1 MNATKRLRFS
11 TRGNGD
17 MQDITRQIQEEVTSL
32 GLRAGTATI
41 FVAHSTAAVTV
52 IEYEPGLLYDFPAA
66 MERLV
71 PQRMEYQHNRAGDD
85 NGHAHVRASLLGP
98 SLVVPVAEG
107 RLTLG
112 TWQRIALVDFDTS
125 PRSREVVLQMMG
137 E

>member
-1 MNATKRLRFS
+1 MNTTKRLRFS

-17 MQDITRQIQEEVTSL
+17 MQDITRQVQEEVASS
-32 GLRAGTATI
+32 GLQSGTTTV

-52 IEYEPGLLYDFPAA
+52 IEYESGLLHDFPAA
-66 MERLV
+66 LERLA
-71 PQRMEYQHNRAGDD
+71 PQRMAYDHNRAGDD

-112 TWQRIALVDFDTS
+112 TWQRIALVDFDTG
-125 PRSREVVLQMMG
+125 PRNREVVLQVMG